1 MALSQRFFSDVFR
14 DMQRAFSLLEHPNFF
29 DAARRSLVA
38 SNLNN
43 NNNNWN
49 SLLRY
54 PATDMVETPESFELQ
69 AELPGY
75 DKKDIQIELAD
86 SRTLVLSGTM
96 NRQHEA
102 SSNQEQQQQQQQQV
116 EGSSETAVSKETNTP
131 QWWVNERVTGSFQR
145 SFSFPVPIK
154 ADGIKANYENGVLKV
169 TVPKS
174 GEESKKLIDID

>member
-86 SRTLVLSGTM
+86 SRTL
-96 NRQHEA
+96 
-102 SSNQEQQQQQQQQV
+102 
-116 EGSSETAVSKETNTP
+116 GSSETAVSKETNTP

-174 GEESKKLIDID
+174 SEESKKLIEID